1 MKRNYVPQDKLKY
14 METTD
19 RPVPWQEE
27 TKRQA
32 DFIEKFFGQ
41 YKTYEEFC
49 SVYKIAAIAEE
60 EKIYKKAI

>member
-14 METTD
+14 MEITD

-41 YKTYEEFC
+41 YKSYEEFC
-49 SVYKIAAIAEE
+49 SVYKNEYQIF
-60 EKIYKKAI
+60 KQKKWSGK